1 MKSKLNKLTD
11 LGLDK
16 ETSIKLAQEQV
27 KREELQFNQRLYK
40 EERIVTKYDGVK
52 QILNNSP
59 GIKPQTPQIT
69 ALQPF

>member
-40 EERIVTKYDGVK
+40 EERIVTKYDGVTY
-52 QILNNSP
+52 IINNSP
-59 GIKPQTPQIT
+59 GIKQQTK
-69 ALQPF
+69 